1 MNKQYTYIDGNVVIV
16 DEKDNTKKDEYY
28 DNLDKVLVKE
38 NVIETMENKYQE
50 LTKQGTRKPNNKIYI
65 PSTFLTCVP
74 IATLGIPA
82 MCLLPEF
89 RTLLT
94 EISNETNCPIDP
106 PIAIGLFL
114 GGVSSAY
121 SIAFEVKM
129 YKGYKKENGIDSQ
142 IDFLQR
148 QIPIE
153 KEDLENL
160 KSVRTRE
167 RENTEFRTVKIDDSQ
182 QLEALNSYLDLFFD
196 LGYNGNKYY
205 RYYQQGKLDRKLQ
218 KSYTDTGIQLA
229 KEYFE
234 EKGPVYSKKRA
245 SHK

>member
-1 MNKQYTYIDGNVVIV
+1 MNKQYTYIDGNVIIV
-16 DEKDNTKKDEYY
+16 DDKDNTKKDEYY
-28 DNLDKVLVKE
+28 DNLDKVLVQE

-74 IATLGIPA
+74 IATFGIPTVF
-82 MCLLPEF
+82 LLPEF
-89 RTLLT
+89 RTLFT
-94 EISNETNCPIDP
+94 EIFNKINCPIDP
-106 PIAIGLFL
+106 TIVIGLFS
-114 GGVSSAY
+114 GGVSSAF
-121 SIAFEVKM
+121 SMAVEVKM

-142 IDFLQR
+142 IEFLQR

-167 RENTEFRTVKIDDSQ
+167 NENTKFRTIKVDDSQ
-182 QLEALNSYLDLFFD
+182 QLKALNSCLDLFFD

-205 RYYQQGKLDRKLQ
+205 QYYQQGKLDRKLQ

-234 EKGPVYSKKRA
+234 EKGPVYSKKRT